1 MTATWLGNTGQVIN
15 ASKSLSFEVNNLN
28 PVDVSLSGEVMPRK
42 KNFKSLGIEMFTEPT
57 NRHVGRQ
64 ARHQS
69 KINHTLRAPP
79 KPQSGTS
86 DESTIHSQRSF
97 SEPEVMKMS
106 FGTNIVPST
115 QQLYRSSGK
124 GGGHR
129 DQRIYAADYRPSI
142 PNQLERTPL
151 TSAPPQRETTT
162 LQNSAG
168 GGHVVA
174 IAPIDPALNGMYS
187 LKQLQ
192 YDSESSG
199 EAEVRTPPS
208 SAPLWVGTESD
219 SDHHSTEHD
228 TDSSIEYDYPSSE
241 SWEPTPQHRRRPRAL
256 PDSPQDEP
264 NTNAKRMKKSRRK
277 TGGRADTPTVLH
289 LRDREVTRKRITL
302 SELNVKKR
310 SKAPQDCH
318 QKSPKVTN
326 ANKRGRA

>member
-1 MTATWLGNTGQVIN
+1 MGTWET
-15 ASKSLSFEVNNLN
+15 NL
-28 PVDVSLSGEVMPRK
+28 PCS
-42 KNFKSLGIEMFTEPT
+42 
-57 NRHVGRQ
+57 
-64 ARHQS
+64 
-69 KINHTLRAPP
+69 
-79 KPQSGTS
+79 
-86 DESTIHSQRSF
+86 
-97 SEPEVMKMS
+97 
-106 FGTNIVPST
+106 
-115 QQLYRSSGK
+115 
-124 GGGHR
+124 
-129 DQRIYAADYRPSI
+129 YAADYRPSI

-187 LKQLQ
+187 PKQLQ

-326 ANKRGRA
+326 ANKRGRARIREELMVLTPRRRVPSPVLRGSTTSESPLKTPQPMAPSPG